1 MPFAVQWVVSKP
13 AEIGI
18 KSISPSHAPQPPSR
32 AVGTVDVG
40 LVGPIVHQKIKR
52 LKQNLF
58 HEMTFYDQTKNQV
71 LVSGTKTEVQFRYQS

>member
-40 LVGPIVHQKIKR
+40 AGGANRPS
-52 LKQNLF
+52 
-58 HEMTFYDQTKNQV
+58 KN
-71 LVSGTKTEVQFRYQS
+71 

>member
-32 AVGTVDVG
+32 AGGTVDVAG
-40 LVGPIVHQKIKR
+40 GANRP
-52 LKQNLF
+52 
-58 HEMTFYDQTKNQV
+58 
-71 LVSGTKTEVQFRYQS
+71 